1 MSSKFLNSHLPNT
14 QIVNGFQMHT
24 NQSVTLNVNTF
35 QVIGQGTF
43 GYIEKANV
51 RTTKS
56 DSNDNESAKSV
67 KFVGAIKKVH
77 QDPRYKNRE
86 LNIIQRIK
94 SHPNI
99 VDFKYYFYSMI
110 NNENSNS
117 SNQMSKKQSSGDIYL
132 HLVMECFP
140 ESLSDLIVRYHH
152 NGMILS
158 MLHVKIHTY
167 QMLRALGYLHS
178 FNICHRDI
186 KSSNLLVNESSLTLK
201 LCDFGSAKE
210 LIAGTTSVSYIS
222 SRYYRAPE
230 LLFGAQHYTTAI
242 DVWSA
247 GCVLGEMLRMGCL
260 FTGSD
265 AVDQLVKVIRVLGSP
280 SADDVIAMNPSCPP
294 MSLPHV
300 LPCPIK
306 LFFPHNSQPD
316 LLELLTS
323 MLIYNPIKRSHPTR
337 LLLHRCFDELRN
349 LRDIPSLFSFLPE
362 ELSVLDSIEQKR
374 LIEMVM

>member
-1 MSSKFLNSHLPNT
+1 MSNKFLNSHLPNT

-51 RTTKS
+51 KTIRS
-56 DSNDNESAKSV
+56 DSDDDGSKPSV

-94 SHPNI
+94 NHPNI
-99 VDFKYYFYSMI
+99 VEFRYYFYSMI
-110 NNENSNS
+110 GSGGGGGEHTNGSQLS
-117 SNQMSKKQSSGDIYL
+117 GKKQQATPGGDIYL

-152 NGMILS
+152 GGLVLP
-158 MLHVKIHTY
+158 MLTVKLYAY

-186 KSSNLLVNESSLTLK
+186 KSSNLLVNEASSLLK

-210 LIAGTTSVSYIS
+210 LVSGATSVSYIS
-222 SRYYRAPE
+222 SR
-230 LLFGAQHYTTAI
+230 
-242 DVWSA
+242 
-247 GCVLGEMLRMGCL
+247 
-260 FTGSD
+260 
-265 AVDQLVKVIRVLGSP
+265 
-280 SADDVIAMNPSCPP
+280 
-294 MSLPHV
+294 
-300 LPCPIK
+300 
-306 LFFPHNSQPD
+306 
-316 LLELLTS
+316 
-323 MLIYNPIKRSHPTR
+323 
-337 LLLHRCFDELRN
+337 
-349 LRDIPSLFSFLPE
+349 
-362 ELSVLDSIEQKR
+362 
-374 LIEMVM
+374 